1 MNYIWDLLIHA
12 EEQGI
17 PASSITFVPAQSYSP
32 YMELSLNELNATEV
46 GQQVELNPYY
56 RFETLFKNWF
66 HPDLQE
72 DEEMR
77 TVLFD
82 MIIHFLAQIDRYEG
96 MTRRE
101 YEIRFVL
108 RDLEQGVFG
117 DEAAQY
123 IGMLNRDEQEQLGE
137 QLLRLYETGEPIAL
151 LRQLLRRWFPR
162 SLIYVNRDERQEMLV
177 YLGQPDHESNRAKVN
192 ILLLLFVPIPFEV
205 RMYWAHH
212 FGLVGTDETMKID
225 NIALY

>member
-1 MNYIWDLLIHA
+1 MNYIWDLLIRA
-12 EEQGI
+12 QDKGI
-17 PASSITFVPAQSYSP
+17 PESSITFAPAQSYSP
-32 YMELSLNELNATEV
+32 YMELSLNELNATEIE
-46 GQQVELNPYY
+46 QRVELNPYY
-56 RFETLFKNWF
+56 RFETLFKHWF

-82 MIIHFLAQIDRYEG
+82 MVMHFLAHIDRYEG

-108 RDLEQGVFG
+108 HDLEQGVFG
-117 DEAAQY
+117 AEAAQY
-123 IGMLNRDEQEQLGE
+123 MHMLNRDEQEQLGE

-162 SLIYVNRDERQEMLV
+162 SLMYVNRDERQELLV
-177 YLGQPDHESNRAKVN
+177 YIGQPDHEVNRARVN
-192 ILLLLFVPIPFEV
+192 LLLLLFVPILFEV
-205 RMYWAHH
+205 RMYWSHH

-225 NIALY
+225 GIALY

>member
-1 MNYIWDLLIHA
+1 MNYIWDLLIRA
-12 EEQGI
+12 GEKGI
-17 PASSITFVPAQSYSP
+17 PESSITFVPAQSYSP
-32 YMELSLNELNATEV
+32 YMELSLNELNATEI

-66 HPDLQE
+66 HPDVQE

-82 MIIHFLAQIDRYEG
+82 MIIHFLAQIDMYEG

-101 YEIRFVL
+101 YEIRFL
-108 RDLEQGVFG
+108 LHDLEQGIFG
-117 DEAAQY
+117 PEVAQHMA
-123 IGMLNRDEQEQLGE
+123 MLNRDEQEQLGE
-137 QLLRLYETGEPIAL
+137 QLLRLHETGEPIAL

-177 YLGQPDHESNRAKVN
+177 YIGQPDNDRNRSRVQ
-192 ILLLLFVPIPFEV
+192 ILLLLFVPILFDV

-225 NIALY
+225 GIALY